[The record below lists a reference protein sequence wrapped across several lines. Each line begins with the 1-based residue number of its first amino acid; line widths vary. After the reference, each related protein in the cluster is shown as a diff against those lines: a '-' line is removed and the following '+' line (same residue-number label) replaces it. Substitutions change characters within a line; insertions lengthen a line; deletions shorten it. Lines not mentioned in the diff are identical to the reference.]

1 MRKFYILAGAFL
13 AMTAS
18 TVAFADT
25 VEITQKD
32 QTFSQPT
39 VTIKAGDTIHYTNQD
54 TVTHNIKILTAD
66 GDTDDKGLQK
76 PGEVITEVFA
86 KPGEYKVRC
95 AIHPKMKMTVTVQ

>member
-1 MRKFYILAGAFL
+1 MRKFNILAGAFL
-13 AMTAS
+13 AMMVS

-25 VEITQKD
+25 TEITQAD
-32 QTFSQPT
+32 QTFSQAA
-39 VTIKAGDTIHYTNQD
+39 VTLKAGDTIHFTNKD
-54 TVTHNIKILTAD
+54 SVTHNIKILAAD

-76 PGEVITEVFA
+76 PGEVITQVFA